1 MDLVYLAI
9 SATFVNNILLG
20 QYLGNCPFLG
30 VSKKLQTALGM
41 SAAVVF
47 VTILASTFTWSVS
60 TYVLRPYDLEFLQ
73 TLTFILIIASLV
85 QLVEIVLKKVS
96 RTLYNALG
104 VYLPLITTNCAV
116 MGVALLIAKKEL
128 PFIEMFVF
136 SSTSAIGYG
145 LALVLFA
152 GIRERLQI
160 SAVPQSMQGTAVA
173 LVTAGIMALAFM
185 GFQGMAS

>member
-9 SATFVNNILLG
+9 SATFVNNILLA

-30 VSKKLQTALGM
+30 VSKKLETAYGM
-41 SAAVVF
+41 AAAVVF
-47 VTILASTFTWSVS
+47 VTVLAATFTWSVS
-60 TYVLRPYDLEFLQ
+60 AYVLRPYDLEFLQ

-85 QLVEIVLKKVS
+85 QLVEIILKKMS

-116 MGVALLIAKKEL
+116 MGVALLIAKKDL
-128 PFIEMFVF
+128 GFIEMLVY
-136 SSTSAIGYG
+136 SSTSAVGYG
-145 LALVLFA
+145 IALILFA
-152 GIRERLQI
+152 GHRERLQI
-160 SAVPQSMQGTAVA
+160 SAVPKSMQGTAIA

>member
-1 MDLVYLAI
+1 MDLFYLAI
-9 SATFVNNILLG
+9 SATFVNNILLA

-30 VSKKLQTALGM
+30 VSKKLETAFGM
-41 SAAVVF
+41 AAAVVF
-47 VTILASTFTWSVS
+47 VTLLAGTFTWSVS

-85 QLVEIVLKKVS
+85 QLVEIILKKQS
-96 RTLYNALG
+96 KTLYNALG

-128 PFIEMFVF
+128 AFTEMLVF
-136 SSTSAIGYG
+136 SGTSAVGYG

-185 GFQGMAS
+185 GFQGMAA

>member
-1 MDLVYLAI
+1 MEYIYLAI

-30 VSKKLQTALGM
+30 VSKKIETAVGM
-41 SAAVVF
+41 AAAILF
-47 VTILASTFTWSVS
+47 VTILAAIFTWSVF
-60 TYVLRPYDLEFLQ
+60 TYVLIPYDLQFLQ

-85 QLVEIVLKKVS
+85 QLVEIILKKKS

-116 MGVALLIAKKEL
+116 MGVALLIAKKEMA
-128 PFIEMFVF
+128 FIEMLVF
-136 SSTSAIGYG
+136 ASCSAAGYG
-145 LALVLFA
+145 LALILFA
-152 GIRERLQI
+152 GIRERLLL
-160 SAVPQSMQGTAVA
+160 SYVPKSMQGTSIA

-185 GFQGMAS
+185 GFQGMA

>member
-9 SATFVNNILLG
+9 SATFVNNILLA

-30 VSKKLQTALGM
+30 VSKKLETALGM
-41 SAAVVF
+41 AAAVVF
-47 VTILASTFTWSVS
+47 VTILAATFTWSVS
-60 TYVLRPYDLEFLQ
+60 AYVLRPYDLEFLQ

-85 QLVEIVLKKVS
+85 QLVEIILKKMS

-128 PFIEMFVF
+128 GFIEMLVY
-136 SSTSAIGYG
+136 SSTSAVGYG
-145 LALVLFA
+145 IALILFA
-152 GIRERLQI
+152 GHRERLQI
-160 SAVPQSMQGTAVA
+160 SAVPKSMQGTAVA

>member
-1 MDLVYLAI
+1 MDLFYLAI
-9 SATFVNNILLG
+9 SATFVNNILLA

-30 VSKKLQTALGM
+30 VSKKLETAMGM
-41 SAAVVF
+41 AAAILF
-47 VTILASTFTWSVS
+47 VTVLAAIFTWSVF
-60 TYVLRPYDLEFLQ
+60 TYVLRPYGLEFLQ

-85 QLVEIVLKKVS
+85 QLVEIILKKKS

-104 VYLPLITTNCAV
+104 VFLPLITTNCAV
-116 MGVALLIAKKEL
+116 MGVALLVAKKEL
-128 PFIEMFVF
+128 GFVDMLVF

-145 LALVLFA
+145 LALILFA
-152 GIRERLQI
+152 GHRERLLI
-160 SAVPQSMQGTAVA
+160 SAVPQSMQGTAIA

>member
-1 MDLVYLAI
+1 MDLIYLAI

-20 QYLGNCPFLG
+20 QYLGNCTFLG
-30 VSKKLQTALGM
+30 VSKKLETAIGM
-41 SAAVVF
+41 SVAVVF

-60 TYVLRPYDLEFLQ
+60 AYVLKPYGLEFLQ

-85 QLVEIVLKKVS
+85 QLVEIIIKKQS
-96 RTLYNALG
+96 KALYNALG

-128 PFIEMFVF
+128 GFIEMLVF

-145 LALVLFA
+145 LALILFA
-152 GIRERLQI
+152 GHRERLQI
-160 SAVPQSMQGTAVA
+160 SAVPQSMQGTAIA

-185 GFQGMAS
+185 GFKGMAS

>member
-9 SATFVNNILLG
+9 SATFVNNILLA

-30 VSKKLQTALGM
+30 VSKRLETALGM
-41 SAAVVF
+41 AAAVVF
-47 VTILASTFTWSVS
+47 VSVLAATFTWMVS
-60 TYVLRPYDLEFLQ
+60 TYVLRPFGLEFLQ

-85 QLVEIVLKKVS
+85 QLVEIIMKKMS

-116 MGVALLIAKKEL
+116 MGIALLIAKKQL
-128 PFIEMFVF
+128 PFIEMLVF
-136 SSTSAIGYG
+136 SCTSAIGYG

-152 GIRERLQI
+152 GHRERLQI
-160 SAVPQSMQGTAVA
+160 SAVPESLQGTSIA

-185 GFQGMAS
+185 GFKGMA

>member
-1 MDLVYLAI
+1 MDLFYLAI
-9 SATFVNNILLG
+9 SATFVNNILLA

-30 VSKKLQTALGM
+30 VSKKLETALGM
-41 SAAVVF
+41 AAAVVF
-47 VTILASTFTWSVS
+47 VSILAATFTWSVS

-85 QLVEIVLKKVS
+85 QLVEIILKKMS
-96 RTLYNALG
+96 RPLYNALG

-116 MGVALLIAKKEL
+116 MGIALLIAKNEL
-128 PFIEMFVF
+128 PFIEMLVF
-136 SSTSAIGYG
+136 SCTSAIGYG

-152 GIRERLQI
+152 GHRERLQI
-160 SAVPQSMQGTAVA
+160 SAVPQSMQGTAIA